1 MEYNENNPLR
11 IFTSFSGYDSQMMA
25 LQRLRDNFPG
35 FAFECVGWSE
45 VDKNAILAHNALFPE
60 AMDKNY
66 GDISKI
72 DWDKVPDFDLFTMS
86 SPCFVKGTLILTDKG
101 YKEIQ
106 DVKVGERV
114 LTHKNR
120 FCVVEKVGNKPSED
134 IYSLKSMVS
143 PETICTGNHPFY
155 VRKFRRVSKY
165 IGDKYKQ
172 IREFSAPEWV
182 EASNITKQCYLGFAV
197 NTESKL
203 PQWNGWVNKMWG
215 HNVQENCI
223 SPLLNNPYFWYLMGR
238 YVGDGWK
245 RTGDNVKGI
254 VICCGGRNE
263 EKLSTAIK
271 ELGFNFTKVTERTVR
286 KYAISRHELHEFVG
300 RYGYYAHGKRIDGET
315 LDLPVDLLRHFLD
328 GILDSDGCYTQN
340 TYKVTTVSRELV
352 YGLAAVVAKVYK
364 THPRIY
370 FCERPQKYEI
380 EGREVN
386 QRSTWTICWH
396 TEKRKQDHAFYENGT
411 VWFPIKEIKRLGTSE
426 TVYNIQVAEDHTYT
440 ANGIIVHNCQDF
452 SMSGK
457 RRGGEEGS
465 GTRSSLLWE
474 CTRAIEIKRPR
485 FVFFENVKGLI
496 TSKFIK
502 GFHKWQARLEGLGY
516 ANFAQIMNAS
526 DYGVPQNRERVFMV
540 SVLRN
545 GETPKYYFPKKQR
558 LDVRVKDL
566 LERNV
571 SEEYYLSEE
580 ALENFCS
587 LGKGGEPLEGEW
599 MGEDVEPI
607 LQCADGTSPTITAS
621 CGNMGAANLRDLG
634 HFPIQGAMVKGDY
647 HGKED

>member
-86 SPCFVKGTLILTDKG
+86 SPC
-101 YKEIQ
+101 
-106 DVKVGERV
+106 
-114 LTHKNR
+114 
-120 FCVVEKVGNKPSED
+120 
-134 IYSLKSMVS
+134 
-143 PETICTGNHPFY
+143 
-155 VRKFRRVSKY
+155 
-165 IGDKYKQ
+165 
-172 IREFSAPEWV
+172 
-182 EASNITKQCYLGFAV
+182 
-197 NTESKL
+197 
-203 PQWNGWVNKMWG
+203 
-215 HNVQENCI
+215 
-223 SPLLNNPYFWYLMGR
+223 
-238 YVGDGWK
+238 
-245 RTGDNVKGI
+245 
-254 VICCGGRNE
+254 
-263 EKLSTAIK
+263 
-271 ELGFNFTKVTERTVR
+271 
-286 KYAISRHELHEFVG
+286 
-300 RYGYYAHGKRIDGET
+300 
-315 LDLPVDLLRHFLD
+315 
-328 GILDSDGCYTQN
+328 
-340 TYKVTTVSRELV
+340 
-352 YGLAAVVAKVYK
+352 
-364 THPRIY
+364 
-370 FCERPQKYEI
+370 
-380 EGREVN
+380 
-386 QRSTWTICWH
+386 
-396 TEKRKQDHAFYENGT
+396 
-411 VWFPIKEIKRLGTSE
+411 
-426 TVYNIQVAEDHTYT
+426 
-440 ANGIIVHNCQDF
+440 QDF

-474 CTRAIEIKRPR
+474 CTKAIEIKRPR

-540 SVLRN
+540 SILRN
-545 GETPKYYFPKKQR
+545 GEPPKYYFPKKQR

-587 LGKGGEPLEGEW
+587 LGKGGEPFEGEW
-599 MGEDVEPI
+599 RGEDVEPI

-647 HGKED
+647 HEKED